1 MLYRLFF
8 QNPLCDRAG
17 QNASVGL
24 KLGLG
29 GIAVEGQLVMSR
41 SASDE
46 IELCEN
52 LAVQEQFTENCLST
66 EG

>member
-8 QNPLCDRAG
+8 QHPLCDRVG
-17 QNASVGL
+17 QNASLGL

-41 SASDE
+41 RASDE
-46 IELCEN
+46 VGC
-52 LAVQEQFTENCLST
+52 VTT
-66 EG
+66 